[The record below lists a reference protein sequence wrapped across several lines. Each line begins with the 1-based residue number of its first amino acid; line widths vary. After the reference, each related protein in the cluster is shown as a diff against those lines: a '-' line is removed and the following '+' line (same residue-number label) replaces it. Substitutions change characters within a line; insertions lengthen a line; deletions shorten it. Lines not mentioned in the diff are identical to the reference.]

1 MMKKNQNAAV
11 HVKNLV
17 LTAMLGALAFGLMLL
32 NPPIPF
38 FPFFLK
44 FDLAEIPSL
53 FAGFFLGPLGGIGVI
68 LVKMGL
74 KLWLDVSKTWYI
86 GELMSTIGS
95 VAFVLPAA
103 LIYRLDHTRKGAG
116 IAMIVS
122 TLIASFV
129 MVFANQFIA
138 FPLYGIHD
146 FPVEEIVRRSAE
158 AMPLIKDETTL
169 LWLSVFPFNL
179 LKHGVTALLVWIMYK
194 RVSILVRSVLE
205 QNPRP
210 DREDTPKG
218 VPNGDEQHTQDQ

>member
-1 MMKKNQNAAV
+1 MKKNQYAAV
-11 HVKNLV
+11 HVKYLV

-32 NPPIPF
+32 YPPIPI
-38 FPFFLK
+38 FPSFLK

-53 FAGFFLGPLGGIGVI
+53 FAGFFLGPLGGMGVI

-74 KLWLDVSKTWYI
+74 KLVFDPSKTGYI
-86 GELMSTIGS
+86 GELMSVIGS
-95 VAFVLPAA
+95 VAYVLPAS
-103 LIYRLDHTRKGAG
+103 LIYRFRHTRGGAG
-116 IAMIVS
+116 IALVAG
-122 TLIASFV
+122 TLIASVV
-129 MVFANQFIA
+129 MVFVNKYMA
-138 FPLYGIHD
+138 FPLYGNLYHMSIED
-146 FPVEEIVRRSAE
+146 IVEMGTKV
-158 AMPLIKDETTL
+158 MPFIKDETML